1 MACPTGTDRV
11 RPWLLANTVTEMRD
25 FIDRGIDLRGYFHW
39 TLTDNFE
46 WNQGWHLRFGLVE
59 LNIET
64 QERKLRPSA
73 HFYAQIAKTNGGI
86 VSSSQQ
92 AAVSSQ

>member
-1 MACPTGTDRV
+1 
-11 RPWLLANTVTEMRD
+11 MRD
-25 FIDRGIDLRGYFHW
+25 LIDRGIDLRGYFHW

-73 HFYAQIAKTNGGI
+73 RLYAEIAKTNGEI
-86 VSSSQQ
+86 VNSSQQ
-92 AAVSSQ
+92 SVVSSQ